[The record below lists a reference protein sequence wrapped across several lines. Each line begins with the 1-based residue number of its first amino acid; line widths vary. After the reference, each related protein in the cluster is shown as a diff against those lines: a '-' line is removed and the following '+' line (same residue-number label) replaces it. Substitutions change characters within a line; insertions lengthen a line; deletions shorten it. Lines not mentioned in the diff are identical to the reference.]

1 MQALD
6 DVTIADFTQL
16 MAGAWSAQKLGDMGA
31 DVIKIEPPHGEPQR
45 RMSYCGEY
53 LDGEGFGYLA
63 MNRSKR
69 SVVLDLKTDEGHE
82 AARRIVEDADVVLH
96 NFRPGTMERL
106 GFGYDDVTEYNED
119 VVYVH
124 VSAYGSTGPYADR
137 PGQDLIYQAVSG
149 LAANTGRANDPP
161 TPAGTVVVDEHT
173 ATLAAM
179 HTLQALYHR
188 AKTGEGQKVETSL
201 FDAAIDFQC
210 NEITYAMNTGEDL
223 DRGEKTQGHP
233 YLYPPYGIYE
243 TADGYVAVGMAPMEG
258 VADVLDDDGLRDYED
273 QAELFARRDEIH
285 DRIEASTREWATADL
300 IDALVDADVQA
311 NAVAQSTDVESHP
324 QTQHNDMVVEL
335 DHPQGGQFKTTGIP
349 ARLSET
355 PAEIGR
361 SPPSFGEHTREVL
374 AEHGYDDGTIESLV
388 ADEVAV
394 VADRD

>member
-45 RMSYCGEY
+45 RMSYCGEF

>member
-1 MQALD
+1 MQPLD

-45 RMSYCGEY
+45 RMSYCGEF

-173 ATLAAM
+173 GTLAAM

-243 TADGYVAVGMAPMEG
+243 TADGYVAVGMAPMEN

-285 DRIEASTREWATADL
+285 DRIEASTREWTTAEL

-335 DHPQGGQFKTTGIP
+335 DHPQGGQFKTTGVP

>member
-1 MQALD
+1 MQPLD

-45 RMSYCGEY
+45 RMSYCGEF

-210 NEITYAMNTGEDL
+210 NEVTYAMNTGEDL

-258 VADVLDDDGLRDYED
+258 VADVLDDDDLRDYED